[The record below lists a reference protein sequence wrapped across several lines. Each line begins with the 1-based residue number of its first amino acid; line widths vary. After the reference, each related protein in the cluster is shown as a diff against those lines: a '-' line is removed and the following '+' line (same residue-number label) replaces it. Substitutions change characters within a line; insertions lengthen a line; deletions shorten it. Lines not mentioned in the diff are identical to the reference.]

1 MEFEEAAHRA
11 FERRHESERGKN
23 FDPNRYASMSYG
35 PEWEA
40 AARSLPTLKTYAA
53 PLQYPDGRFVF
64 MLDVDSVGGSPL
76 G

>member
-1 MEFEEAAHRA
+1 MEEEQAAYRA
-11 FERRHESERGKN
+11 YERRRESERGKN
-23 FDPNRYASMSYG
+23 FDPNRYALMSYG

-40 AARSLPTLKTYAA
+40 IARSLPTLKTYAG